1 MIGRAARRFAL
12 AMLTAG
18 IAALALGAVPASAA
32 DSGTCASPAAYTGA
46 GTVGDPMLI
55 GTPGQLMQLRNT
67 SAHWNKVIRLT
78 ADIDMTGCTWGSSF
92 GPSPVTFT
100 GTFDGAGHVVRGFAV
115 STTTPT
121 YAGFIPYL
129 GSGGTVRDLGIE
141 GQVTAT
147 NSGSTAEVAVGGL
160 VGFTF
165 SSTAIQRSYFKGSID
180 VSASASPGGYCFMP
194 PCPATASV
202 NAGGLVGY
210 LQGAVTDSYARAD
223 IHASATATGSGST
236 ATLSAGGVV
245 GNQGLGATTRAYSTS
260 TIAASTSASMTT
272 VRTGGIAGS
281 FSPSYATQS
290 GLAWDTTVAPGGNGA
305 GSGGPVGT
313 GKTTA
318 QMTTAAT
325 FGPSGLGWDI
335 TDGYSAATV
344 WSICPRQNNGYPFLS
359 AFATAQACTEGPAP
373 VPDPASEPGSSGGAL
388 PPSTPATESPSGA
401 TAATARPALLRV
413 QARQPLTI
421 ALGRRSS
428 LVDGV
433 RSNGMITGVNAW
445 CEFRGVRLA
454 PSRAQRLC
462 GLRVGAGAA
471 GPAGANERRDVV
483 ISATPRCT
491 TGLTVRVRVGART
504 SSATSTAWNRTW
516 RVTSPRAVR
525 CTIVPKMAVTG

>member
-1 MIGRAARRFAL
+1 MIGRGARRLAL
-12 AMLTAG
+12 VVLTASVV
-18 IAALALGAVPASAA
+18 ALALGAVPASAA
-32 DSGTCASPAAYTGA
+32 DSGTCASPAAYTGT
-46 GTVGDPMLI
+46 GSVGDPILI
-55 GTPGQLMQLRNT
+55 GTPGQLIQLRNT

-78 ADIDMTGCTWGSSF
+78 ADLDMTGCTWGSSF

-115 STTTPT
+115 STTNVS

-129 GSGGTVRDLGIE
+129 GSGGTVRDLGVE
-141 GQVTAT
+141 GQVIAS
-147 NSGSTAEVAVGGL
+147 NSGSTAEAATGGL

-165 SSTAIQRSYFKGSID
+165 SNTAIQRSYFRGNID
-180 VSASASPGGYCFMP
+180 VSTSASPGGFCMFP

-236 ATLSAGGVV
+236 ATMSAGGVV
-245 GNQGLGATTRAYSTS
+245 GNQGLGSTTRAYSTS
-260 TIAASTSASMTT
+260 TIVASTSASATT

-290 GLAWDTTVAPGGNGA
+290 GSAWDTTVGPGGNGA
-305 GSGGPVGT
+305 GAGGPVGT
-313 GKTTA
+313 GKTTT

-344 WSICPRQNNGYPFLS
+344 WSICSRQNNGYPFLS
-359 AFATAQACTEGPAP
+359 AFATAQACVESPAP
-373 VPDPASEPGSSGGAL
+373 VPDPASEPGSSGGSP
-388 PPSTPATESPSGA
+388 PPSTPATESPSG
-401 TAATARPALLRV
+401 ATARPALLRV

-433 RSNGMITGVNAW
+433 RSSGTITGVNAW
-445 CEFRGVRLA
+445 CELWGVRLT

-462 GLRVGAGAA
+462 GVRVGAGAA
-471 GPAGANERRDVV
+471 GAAGANERRDVV

-504 SSATSTAWNRTW
+504 SSATSTDWNRTW

-525 CTIVPKMAVTG
+525 CTIAPKMAVTG

>member
-1 MIGRAARRFAL
+1 MIGRAIRRFAL

-18 IAALALGAVPASAA
+18 VASLALGALPASAA

-92 GPSPVTFT
+92 GPSPTTFT
-100 GTFDGAGHVVRGFAV
+100 GTFDGAGHVVRGFSLNIA
-115 STTTPT
+115 SGS

-141 GQVTAT
+141 GQVTASD
-147 NSGSTAEVAVGGL
+147 SGDVVMAYVGGL

-165 SSTAIQRSYFKGSID
+165 SSTTIQRSYFAGGID
-180 VSASASPGGYCFMP
+180 ATTTASGAGCPCTASA
-194 PCPATASV
+194 V
-202 NAGGLVGY
+202 VGGLVGY
-210 LQGAVTDSYARAD
+210 LQGAVTDAYARAD
-223 IHASATATGSGST
+223 IDASATASGAGGNASI
-236 ATLSAGGVV
+236 AAGGVV
-245 GNQGLGATTRAYSTS
+245 GDQGLGSMTRAYSIG
-260 TIAASTSASMTT
+260 TILANASALMLVD

-281 FSPSYATQS
+281 FAPAYATQS
-290 GLAWDTTVAPGGNGA
+290 GSAWDTSVGGGGNGA
-305 GSGGPVGT
+305 GFGGPIGT

-325 FGPSGLGWDI
+325 FGPSGLGWNI

-359 AFATAQACTEGPAP
+359 AFATAQACAESPAP
-373 VPDPASEPGSSGGAL
+373 VPDPASEPGSPSGVAS
-388 PPSTPATESPSGA
+388 PSTPATESASGA
-401 TAATARPALLRV
+401 MPRPALLRV
-413 QARQPLTI
+413 QARQQLTI
-421 ALGRRSS
+421 ALGRRST

-433 RSNGMITGVNAW
+433 RSNGTITGVKAW
-445 CEFRGVRLA
+445 CELRGVRLA
-454 PSRAQRLC
+454 PSRARSLC

-471 GPAGANERRDVV
+471 GAAGANERRDVV

-491 TGLTVRVRVGART
+491 TGLAVRVRVGART

-525 CTIVPKMAVTG
+525 CTIAPKMAVTG